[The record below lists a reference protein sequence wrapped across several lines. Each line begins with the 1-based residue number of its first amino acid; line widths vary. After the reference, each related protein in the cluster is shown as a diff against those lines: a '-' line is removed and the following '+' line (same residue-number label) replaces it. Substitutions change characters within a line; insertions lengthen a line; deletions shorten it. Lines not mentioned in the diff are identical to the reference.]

1 MDRDRVRLL
10 LIART
15 DRHTGIGSA
24 YVYVDDAD
32 ALYADLRAKG
42 ADVQG
47 EPVSQPWGLR
57 EFLVLDLEGNRITFG
72 QPFE

>member
-15 DRHTGIGSA
+15 EKHRGIGSCSF
-24 YVYVDDAD
+24 YVDDAD
-32 ALYADLRAKG
+32 AFHAELLSRG
-42 ADVQG
+42 ANVLS
-47 EPVSQPWGLR
+47 EPVSRPWGLR
-57 EFLVLDLEGNRITFG
+57 EFQVLDLEGNRLSFA